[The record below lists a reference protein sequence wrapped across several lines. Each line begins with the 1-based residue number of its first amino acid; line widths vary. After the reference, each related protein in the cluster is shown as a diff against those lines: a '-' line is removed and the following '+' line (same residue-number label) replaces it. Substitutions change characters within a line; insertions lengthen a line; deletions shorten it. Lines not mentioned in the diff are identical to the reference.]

1 MTIDDVYTQNRRLW
15 ARLREKG
22 QAARQRRSSTIHRRD
37 EVSHDE
43 VERIVV

>member
-22 QAARQRRSSTIHRRD
+22 QAARRSSTIHRRD
-37 EVSHDE
+37 EVSHDD